1 MGVLQLEDIKELIT
15 LCAANDRL
23 GQEKLYRRFYPALF
37 LLCRKFFPI
46 QEDALEALN
55 DGMLKVFK
63 NIGRYS
69 DDKGEFFNWVY
80 TIVRN
85 TALDKLKINGGP
97 RHVEVDDIDIPDN
110 DNPLTALESSDIY
123 KLLDVLPPATR
134 AICILFYLE
143 GCQIPEIAEQLEL
156 SAGTVKW
163 HLSEVRKRLKPV
175 LLQYYKK

>member
-1 MGVLQLEDIKELIT
+1 LEDIKELIKQ
-15 LCAANDRL
+15 CAANDRL
-23 GQEKLYRRFYPALF
+23 GQEKLYKKFYPALF
-37 LLCRKFFPI
+37 VLCRKFFPL

-63 NIGRYS
+63 NIDRYS
-69 DDKGEFFNWVY
+69 NEKGEFFNWVY
-80 TIVRN
+80 TVVRN
-85 TALDKLKINGGP
+85 AALDKVRAPGWP
-97 RHVEVDDIDIPDN
+97 VHAEVDDVVVPAT
-110 DNPLTALESSDIY
+110 DNPLAALELADIY

-143 GCQIPEIAEQLEL
+143 GCSIQDICEQLQL

-175 LLQYYKK
+175 LLQHYYKK

>member
-1 MGVLQLEDIKELIT
+1 MSVLQLEDIKELIK

-23 GQEKLYRRFYPALF
+23 GQEKLYRKFYPALF
-37 LLCRKFFPI
+37 LLCRKFFPL

-63 NIGRYS
+63 NIEKYS
-69 DDKGEFFNWVY
+69 DEKGEFFNWVY

-85 TALDKLKINGGP
+85 TALDKLRNVSQPGYM
-97 RHVEVDDIDIPDN
+97 EVDDMIIPDN
-110 DNPLTALESSDIY
+110 DNPLKALESADIY

-143 GCQIPEIAEQLEL
+143 GFSIPQIGEQLDI
-156 SAGTVKW
+156 SAGTIKW
-163 HLSEVRKRLKPV
+163 HLSEVRKRMKPV
-175 LLQYYKK
+175 LLQHYKN